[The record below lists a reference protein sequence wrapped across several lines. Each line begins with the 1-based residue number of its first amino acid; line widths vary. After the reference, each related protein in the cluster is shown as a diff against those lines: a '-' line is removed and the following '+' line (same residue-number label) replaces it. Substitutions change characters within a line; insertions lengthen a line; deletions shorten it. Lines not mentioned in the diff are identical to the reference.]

1 MPIIRET
8 KKKAIAPTNIAAGI
22 DPAAKVAK
30 VKANILV
37 MIAPIADA
45 GRIELS
51 KHSQLRLLPHKTFN
65 TNPIRV
71 KPPNIKVIITKVI
84 IEVTRP
90 AKNTAAIPAATTK
103 LAIILKI
110 QVQILFFSLY
120 INIPPLM
127 YIMKKYTKV
136 ERLYI
141 EKDTS
146 L

>member
-1 MPIIRET
+1 M
-8 KKKAIAPTNIAAGI
+8 APTNIAAGT

-51 KHSQLRLLPHKTFN
+51 KHSQLRLRPHKTFK
-65 TNPIRV
+65 TNPIKV

-110 QVQILFFSLY
+110 QVQILFSSLH
-120 INIPPLM
+120 INTPPLM

>member
-1 MPIIRET
+1 MIRET
-8 KKKAIAPTNIAAGI
+8 KKKAIAPINIAAEI
-22 DPAAKVAK
+22 ELADKVDK

-37 MIAPIADA
+37 MIAPIAEA
-45 GRIELS
+45 VKLEVY
-51 KHSQLRLLPHKTFN
+51 KHSQLRFLPQKTLK

-71 KPPNIKVIITKVI
+71 KPPNIKVIIIKVI
-84 IEVTRP
+84 IEVTSS

-103 LAIILKI
+103 LVIILKI
-110 QVQILFFSLY
+110 QVQILFLSLY
-120 INIPPLM
+120 INTPPLM

-141 EKDTS
+141 EKDIS